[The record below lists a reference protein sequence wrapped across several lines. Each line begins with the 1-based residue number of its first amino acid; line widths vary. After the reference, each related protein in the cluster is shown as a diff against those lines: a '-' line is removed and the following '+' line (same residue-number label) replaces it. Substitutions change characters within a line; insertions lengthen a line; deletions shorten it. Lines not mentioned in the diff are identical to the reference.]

1 MKGKREKERKR
12 EKSRRFVGTRLN
24 FPTRRSGCVP
34 WQDKRVVVIFKI
46 ILDRKVKP
54 SPSFS
59 TVAPPSLS
67 LPPPLSRRRETGEFM
82 VGELMASR
90 ERAPPRTEK
99 NFVGTRFIG
108 SVKSSA
114 TQIAAWIRT
123 NHGFTINSPPISNLL
138 SAPSPPLLLFSSLDV
153 LHRGE
158 FRLLVKLGLLE
169 TNKGDGQR
177 SFSPPFSSVEHTYT
191 NAHGQTWSAPAFTF
205 SKGASAFPRTGTGH
219 APLLFHAPSMYLLSK
234 KILPSPPLPISGLTG
249 VNQNSEFSHPFSKR
263 KKTVS
268 RSVHLDD
275 IFDGK

>member
-1 MKGKREKERKR
+1 M
-12 EKSRRFVGTRLN
+12 GTRLN

-67 LPPPLSRRRETGEFM
+67 LPPLSKERNGGIYI

-123 NHGFTINSPPISNLL
+123 SRTVLL
-138 SAPSPPLLLFSSLDV
+138 
-153 LHRGE
+153 
-158 FRLLVKLGLLE
+158 
-169 TNKGDGQR
+169 
-177 SFSPPFSSVEHTYT
+177 
-191 NAHGQTWSAPAFTF
+191 
-205 SKGASAFPRTGTGH
+205 
-219 APLLFHAPSMYLLSK
+219 
-234 KILPSPPLPISGLTG
+234 
-249 VNQNSEFSHPFSKR
+249 
-263 KKTVS
+263 
-268 RSVHLDD
+268 
-275 IFDGK
+275 